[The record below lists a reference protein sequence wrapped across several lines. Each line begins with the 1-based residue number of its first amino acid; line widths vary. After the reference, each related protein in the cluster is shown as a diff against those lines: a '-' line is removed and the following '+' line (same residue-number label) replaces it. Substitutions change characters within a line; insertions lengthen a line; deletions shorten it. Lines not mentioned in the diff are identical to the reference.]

1 LISFSVVSS
10 KLSHAHPEV
19 VQGQGFAAPPP
30 GYHPHPPP
38 RQHHKAQTISEFDQP
53 GGFQPGG
60 NPYAGVE
67 LGPTTEQVF
76 VSGPPL
82 GDEFLSQYQKLLETA
97 QLNSQLTF
105 EGLLL
110 SQVEDR
116 KQKRHPEPEI
126 PTFIQNKPPV
136 TLDYH
141 SALLQNSAIN
151 NNFNPNGKWYG
162 EKQTDLLT
170 PTNIIKR
177 NPVHLE
183 FVSPSVGSFTPNGR
197 AFGDKITGLLYQP
210 NYVIPNR
217 PPTIISDPAQIIGKA
232 SFSPNENWF
241 GDKQTNLAKVN
252 LRSGPVSQEPLH
264 NPSTQEY
271 PGRSFS
277 PSDWL
282 DYRQRVIETGTRPSR
297 PLQNEPSVITIDNIN
312 QFVSQRERPDVFDV
326 NVQAV
331 LRTRNAQNTQSIV

>member
-1 LISFSVVSS
+1 MATTPSSYLLVPWETTMKVLVTFGSLMISFSVVSG

-19 VQGQGFAAPPP
+19 VQGQGLAAPPP

-38 RQHHKAQTISEFDQP
+38 RQHHKVQTISEFDQP

-60 NPYAGVE
+60 NPYAGAD

-82 GDEFLSQYQKLLETA
+82 GDEFLSQYQKLLESA

-116 KQKRHPEPEI
+116 KQKRHQEPQI
-126 PTFIQNKPPV
+126 QTFSQAKPPV

-141 SALLQNSAIN
+141 SDLIQNSAIN

-170 PTNIIKR
+170 PKTNILKR
-177 NPVHLE
+177 DPVHLD

-197 AFGDKITGLLYQP
+197 AFGDKMTGLLNHP
-210 NYVIPNR
+210 NYVLPDR
-217 PPTIISDPAQIIGKA
+217 PTTIISNPAQI
-232 SFSPNENWF
+232 
-241 GDKQTNLAKVN
+241 
-252 LRSGPVSQEPLH
+252 R
-264 NPSTQEY
+264 
-271 PGRSFS
+271 
-277 PSDWL
+277 
-282 DYRQRVIETGTRPSR
+282 
-297 PLQNEPSVITIDNIN
+297 
-312 QFVSQRERPDVFDV
+312 
-326 NVQAV
+326 
-331 LRTRNAQNTQSIV
+331 

>member
-1 LISFSVVSS
+1 MATTPSSYLLVPWETTMKVLVTFGSLMISFSVVSG

-19 VQGQGFAAPPP
+19 VQGQGLAAPPP

-38 RQHHKAQTISEFDQP
+38 RQHHKVQTISEFDQP

-60 NPYAGVE
+60 NPYAGAD

-82 GDEFLSQYQKLLETA
+82 GDEFLSQYQKLLESA

-116 KQKRHPEPEI
+116 KQKRHQEPQI
-126 PTFIQNKPPV
+126 QTFSQAKPPV

-141 SALLQNSAIN
+141 SDLIQNSAIN
-151 NNFNPNGKWYG
+151 NNFNPNGKW
-162 EKQTDLLT
+162 
-170 PTNIIKR
+170 
-177 NPVHLE
+177 
-183 FVSPSVGSFTPNGR
+183 
-197 AFGDKITGLLYQP
+197 
-210 NYVIPNR
+210 
-217 PPTIISDPAQIIGKA
+217 PPTIISNPAQIHGKA
-232 SFSPNENWF
+232 SFSPNKNWF
-241 GDKQTNLAKVN
+241 GDKQTNLAKVS
-252 LRSGPVSQEPLH
+252 LRSGPVSQEPLI

-297 PLQNEPSVITIDNIN
+297 PSQNEPSVITIDNIN
-312 QFVSQRERPDVFDV
+312 QFVRQNERPDVFDV

-331 LRTRNAQNTQSIV
+331 LRTRNAQKTQSII